1 MTPSFFGCPQA
12 HFRALISAWILAWLP
27 VAAGHAAAPE
37 LPLAADFAADA
48 QAAAER
54 RVPILVFYT
63 RDGCS
68 WCELARRSYLRPLAD
83 DPQGGDRVLIREVR
97 VDMPRQRLAGFDGRR
112 TTHAAFARERRVK
125 LTPTLDFLDARGQ
138 RLVEPLVGVSLP
150 DFYGVFIDRAIDE
163 SLAKLRAEPK

>member
-1 MTPSFFGCPQA
+1 MTPSFFGRLKA
-12 HFRALISAWILAWLP
+12 RFGALISASILAWLP
-27 VAAGHAAAPE
+27 LAPAWAAAPE
-37 LPLAADFAADA
+37 PPLAADFAADA
-48 QAAAER
+48 RAAAES

-68 WCELARRSYLRPLAD
+68 WCETARRYLRPLAG
-83 DPQGGDRVLIREVR
+83 DPQRVLIREVA
-97 VDMPRQRLAGFDGRR
+97 VDKTRERLTGFDGRR
-112 TTHAAFARERRVK
+112 TTHAAFARERSVK

-138 RLVEPLVGVSLP
+138 RLVDPLVGVSLP

>member
-1 MTPSFFGCPQA
+1 MTPSFLGRPQA
-12 HFRALISAWILAWLP
+12 HFRALICAWILAWLP
-27 VAAGHAAAPE
+27 LAPAAAAPAE
-37 LPLAADFAADA
+37 PPLAADFAADA
-48 QAAAER
+48 RAAADS

-68 WCELARRSYLRPLAD
+68 WCETARRYLRPLA
-83 DPQGGDRVLIREVR
+83 GDTQRVLIREVA
-97 VDMPRQRLAGFDGRR
+97 VDQPRQRLTDFDGRR
-112 TTHAAFARERRVK
+112 TTHAAFAREHRVK

-138 RLVEPLVGVSLP
+138 RLVDPLVGVSLP